1 MPKRIAIVTSSCPP
15 VNSGGVSSAHYN
27 LYRALKRKGYDARIF
42 TFGDYNVVLDEED
55 ITRVG
60 VPPWFEKILT
70 FLIRLYFR
78 IADPGRIAYHVSEV
92 AASVWP
98 CLKLNHVIRRFQP
111 EVLILSDHGCPG
123 LFISKPKDCRTIL
136 ISHHNPARFL
146 NNPLWGLHSE
156 YDSRLTIN
164 CENKILRKVEAVVC
178 PSYYMREMFK
188 KTYKYSGPV
197 TVIPNIVAAELIDPI
212 PVHDIRANLGLQQDS
227 LLIYM
232 PSAGSAYKGARYVF
246 EIIRRLSSYS
256 PKEIGFYLSGDIG
269 APLEYELQF
278 VPPNAKVYAPGH
290 LNYHDNLAI
299 VKACSFGV
307 SPTLVES
314 FGMAILEGNFCGL
327 PMVSFDVGGN
337 AEVVS
342 NGKSGFLVPYLDIE
356 SLVAA
361 ACRLMDSKYRAGIRR
376 ETIQYVADR
385 FNSDEVV
392 EKFMRVMNLS

>member
-1 MPKRIAIVTSSCPP
+1 
-15 VNSGGVSSAHYN
+15 
-27 LYRALKRKGYDARIF
+27 
-42 TFGDYNVVLDEED
+42 
-55 ITRVG
+55 
-60 VPPWFEKILT
+60 
-70 FLIRLYFR
+70 
-78 IADPGRIAYHVSEV
+78 
-92 AASVWP
+92 
-98 CLKLNHVIRRFQP
+98 
-111 EVLILSDHGCPG
+111 

-164 CENKILRKVEAVVC
+164 CENKILRKVDAVVC
-178 PSYYMREMFK
+178 PSDYMREMFK

-197 TVIPNIVAAELIDPI
+197 TVIPNIVAAELIDSI

-256 PKEIGFYLSGDIG
+256 PKEIGFYLSGGIG

-278 VPPNAKVYAPGH
+278 VPSNAKVYAPGH
-290 LNYHDNLAI
+290 RNYRDNLAI

-314 FGMAILEGNFCGL
+314 FGMAILEGNVCGL

-361 ACRLMDSKYRAGIRR
+361 ACRLMDNKYRASIRR
-376 ETIQYVADR
+376 ETVQYVADR